1 LEIDDGRG
9 SDFTALYGDLVDTLS
24 LSTLYTNVTTGLLY
38 RARYRARNIIGW
50 SDYSPIGFLLAA
62 SKPEAPEPAIYNG
75 ATDGTISL
83 VINKAVENN
92 GSPISAH
99 ELWIDD
105 GLRGSFVQ
113 LNSYDQSFT
122 FIIEKRVETYLVP
135 GRTYRI
141 KVCAV
146 N

>member
-1 LEIDDGRG
+1 MN
-9 SDFTALYGDLVDTLS
+9 TLS
-24 LSTLYTNVTTGLLY
+24 LSTLYKNVTRGLLY
-38 RARYRARNIIGW
+38 RARFRARNVIGW

-62 SKPEAPEPAIYNG
+62 SKPEAPEQAIYNG

-83 VINKAVENN
+83 IINKAVENN

-105 GLRGSFVQ
+105 GLRGSFVK

-122 FIIEKRVETYLVP
+122 FIIEKRLETHLVT